1 MGTQPTLRRF
11 TYSLFRTASLDR
23 GTLPACEGFD
33 SKELGKPEAVV
44 AVGGSTVSV
53 FSSLPEFAR
62 VASREQRFIFLAF
75 VHENRIAFKRQIAW
89 AKRHGDFDF
98 MKWIFLPSTSVHED
112 FGKGATFGLPSEQD
126 CKNSFGADAV
136 SSVRI
141 GKVSGDID
149 LVGSNTL

>member
-1 MGTQPTLRRF
+1 M
-11 TYSLFRTASLDR
+11 
-23 GTLPACEGFD
+23 
-33 SKELGKPEAVV
+33 
-44 AVGGSTVSV
+44 
-53 FSSLPEFAR
+53 
-62 VASREQRFIFLAF
+62 
-75 VHENRIAFKRQIAW
+75 HENRIAFQRQIAW

-126 CKNSFGADAV
+126 GKNSFGADAV